1 MPHSDIRD
9 SKVQHAKCGRK
20 PSDKRLLDLVQR
32 QTFRHSGELL
42 TPSAGWRATRQGL
55 ADPMDDAVAIGGSG
69 FGVVAILVARQ
80 RGAAAILVT
89 VAELSRLARC

>member
-9 SKVQHAKCGRK
+9 SKVEPANGGRK

-55 ADPMDDAVAIGGSG
+55 ADPMDDSPSAV
-69 FGVVAILVARQ
+69 LVLASWLYLSPAS
-80 RGAAAILVT
+80 AAPR
-89 VAELSRLARC
+89 LSW

>member
-9 SKVQHAKCGRK
+9 SKVEPANGGRK

-69 FGVVAILVARQ
+69 FGVVAILVAAS
-80 RGAAAILVT
+80 AAPR
-89 VAELSRLARC
+89 LSW